1 MIKTNIN
8 GGFFMREMENKLFK
22 VEERIKKVIINQLE
36 LEDKN
41 ISIDSTDE
49 TFLNAYNLNSIDAL
63 ELLLRIEQEF
73 GIEIADDDLN
83 SELLNSVRSIGEYVV
98 KLI

>member
-1 MIKTNIN
+1 
-8 GGFFMREMENKLFK
+8 MREMENKLFK

>member
-1 MIKTNIN
+1 MSV
-8 GGFFMREMENKLFK
+8 MENKLFE

-36 LEDKN
+36 IEDQN
-41 ISIDSTDE
+41 ISFASTDE
-49 TFLNAYNLNSIDAL
+49 TFLDEYNLNSIDAL

-83 SELLNSVRSIGEYVV
+83 SELLKSVRSIGEYVV